1 MPPAP
6 KLRTP
11 ALRELI
17 SQLRFVPSPTARR
30 HVERAEHL
38 FTLIDPE
45 STYPADWVIYQ
56 ITAYRPDAADTNQP
70 VLIPGKALRA
80 DLPALIDRLSMIA
93 QFDSSELHAQGWLD
107 ASTVAQCWS
116 ITPRTLQ
123 RYRALGLL
131 SRRARAQVKGG
142 VRVLYHPDTLEAF
155 LKNNAPRLRDAAAF
169 SRLSSD
175 ERGRLLRLAQR
186 CRERFAWSPTRIARE
201 LAKHCGRSVEAM
213 RQLLKSAP
221 KTNLA
226 GRSPLRPR
234 DLRLI
239 ELASRRGLK
248 TTQIARRLSRTAAS
262 ISRAELQHFARRL
275 HTATLPEAPEG
286 IIDVAAA
293 LKNPAATMG
302 LGAGCAATISEHLRR
317 SLEAGW
323 PDARLEL
330 ARARA
335 LQALLSRARDTIA
348 QIDPTRPRLPTVDR
362 ARTDLLWA
370 CRLKAELVRSQQ
382 MLLMKTI
389 EGRLGGSWTQ
399 TLPPRSTRELFML
412 CIEAL
417 MAAVDRFDP
426 SKGGRLAAPAGIEL
440 NRAVARWQQTQPQAT
455 QTIKPP
461 QRLAERTTKPVVEIV
476 TLPDWTRRVY
486 AFQAMLEPA
495 EPVRRAVQ
503 DPSTPLTTTDR
514 TLLAARFGLLSEPP
528 TTLKSL
534 AATMKNLP
542 TNLLVRRERLALRRA
557 FLIGLKTPPT
567 LHTPA
572 DPPKPGA

>member
-17 SQLRFVPSPTARR
+17 SQLRFVPSTTARR

-56 ITAYRPDAADTNQP
+56 ITAYRPDTSDTNQP
-70 VLIPGKALRA
+70 VLIPGKALQA
-80 DLPALIDRLSMIA
+80 DLPALVDRLSMIA
-93 QFDSSELHAQGWLD
+93 QFDSAELYAQGWVD
-107 ASTVAQCWS
+107 AATVAKLWA

-123 RYRALGLL
+123 RYRTLGLL
-131 SRRARAQVKGG
+131 SRRARAPVKGG
-142 VRVLYHPDTLEAF
+142 VRVLYHPQSLEKF
-155 LKNNAPRLRDAAAF
+155 LAQNTPRLREAAAF

-175 ERGRLLRLAQR
+175 ERERLLRLAQR
-186 CRERFAWSPTRIARE
+186 CRERFAWSPTRIAHE
-201 LAKHCGRSVEAM
+201 LAKHSGRSIEAM
-213 RQLLKSAP
+213 RQLLKSVP
-221 KTNLA
+221 QSKLA
-226 GRSPLRPR
+226 ARAPLRAR
-234 DLRLI
+234 ELRLI

-262 ISRAELQHFARRL
+262 ISRAELQHFAHRL
-275 HTATLPEAPEG
+275 RTATLPEAPEG
-286 IIDVAAA
+286 IIDVTSA
-293 LKNPAATMG
+293 LKNPSASMG

-323 PDARLEL
+323 PDAQLEL

-335 LQALLSRARDTIA
+335 VQTLLSRARDTIA
-348 QIDPTRPRLPTVDR
+348 QIDPTRPRLPMVDR

-382 MLLMKTI
+382 MLLIKTI
-389 EGRLGGSWTQ
+389 EGRLNGAGLES
-399 TLPPRSTRELFML
+399 LSPRVARELLWL

-417 MAAVDRFDP
+417 MTAVDRFDP

-440 NRAVARWQQTQPQAT
+440 NRAVARWQQTQPQQQQAT
-455 QTIKPP
+455 QPIKPP
-461 QRLAERTTKPVVEIV
+461 QRLAERTTKPVVEAI

-486 AFQAMLEPA
+486 TFQAMLEPA

-503 DPSTPLTTTDR
+503 ALSTPLSTTDR

-534 AATMKNLP
+534 AAWMKNLP
-542 TNLLVRRERLALRRA
+542 TNLLVRRERLAIRRA
-557 FLIGLKTPPT
+557 FLIGLKTPA
-567 LHTPA
+567 TPA
-572 DPPKPGA
+572 DLPKHRA